1 MNDHLRVERV
11 DSGAVVRI
19 VLDRPERR
27 NALNASMVA
36 ALTSELSRLDSDS
49 DVRVVAISGAGTDF
63 CAGAD
68 LREVRASIDAGVLA
82 SLADAQALGDL
93 FVTMRRMSKPIVAVV
108 HGRALAGGCG
118 LATACDLVVAAR
130 GASFGYPE
138 VRLGFVA
145 AMVMAI
151 LRRSTGES
159 RAFELVALGE
169 TIDAQTAA
177 QYGIVN
183 RVFPDESFD
192 EQVTTFLADLASRSA
207 SAVSLTKRL
216 LYQIDGADFEAAI
229 RAGAQVNALARM
241 TDDCRDGID
250 RFLGDSKGNV

>member
-36 ALTSELSRLDSDS
+36 ALTSELSRLDSDR

-177 QYGIVN
+177 RYGIVN

-192 EQVTTFLADLASRSA
+192 EQVATFLADLASRSA

-250 RFLGDSKGNV
+250 RFLGD

>member
-1 MNDHLRVERV
+1 MNDQVRVERA

-36 ALTSELSRLDSDS
+36 ALTSELSRLDSDG

-93 FVTMRRMSKPIVAVV
+93 FVSMRRMSKPIVAVV

-118 LATACDLVVAAR
+118 LATACDLVVATR

-151 LRRSTGES
+151 LRRSMGES

-177 QYGIVN
+177 EYGIVN

-241 TDDCRDGID
+241 TDDCREGID
-250 RFLGDSKGNV
+250 RFLGD

>member
-1 MNDHLRVERV
+1 MNDQVRVERA

-36 ALTSELSRLDSDS
+36 ALTSELSLLDSDG

-183 RVFPDESFD
+183 RVFPDENFD

-250 RFLGDSKGNV
+250 RFLGD

>member
-1 MNDHLRVERV
+1 MNDQVRVERA

-36 ALTSELSRLDSDS
+36 KLTSELSLLDSDG

-207 SAVSLTKRL
+207 SALSLTKRL

-250 RFLGDSKGNV
+250 RFLGD

>member
-1 MNDHLRVERV
+1 MNDQVRVERA

-36 ALTSELSRLDSDS
+36 ALTSELSQLDSDG

-216 LYQIDGADFEAAI
+216 LYQIDGVDFEAAI

>member
-1 MNDHLRVERV
+1 MTEQLKVER
-11 DSGAVVRI
+11 GGIAGVVRI
-19 VLDRPERR
+19 VLNRPDRR
-27 NALNASMVA
+27 NALNASMIA
-36 ALTSELSRLDSDS
+36 ELTSELSLLDADD

-68 LREVRASIDAGVLA
+68 LREVRASIESGVLA

-93 FVTMRRMSKPIVAVV
+93 FLTMRRMSKPIVAVV

-145 AMVMAI
+145 AMVMAL

-159 RAFELVALGE
+159 RAFELVALGD

-177 QYGIVN
+177 EYGIVN
-183 RVFPDESFD
+183 RVFSDEKFD
-192 EQVTTFLADLASRSA
+192 EQAVTYLTELASRSV
-207 SAVSLTKRL
+207 SAVSLSKRL

-229 RAGAQVNALARM
+229 RMGAQVNALARL

-250 RFLGDSKGNV
+250 RFLDDK

>member
-36 ALTSELSRLDSDS
+36 ALTSELSRLDSDG

-250 RFLGDSKGNV
+250 RFLGD

>member
-1 MNDHLRVERV
+1 MSDQLRVERP
-11 DSGAVVRI
+11 DSEAVVRI

-36 ALTSELSRLDSDS
+36 ALTSELSRLDSDG

-93 FVTMRRMSKPIVAVV
+93 FVSMRRMSKPIVAVV

-118 LATACDLVVAAR
+118 LATACDLVVATR

-151 LRRSTGES
+151 LRRSMGES

-177 QYGIVN
+177 EYGIVN

-250 RFLGDSKGNV
+250 RFLGD

>member
-1 MNDHLRVERV
+1 
-11 DSGAVVRI
+11 
-19 VLDRPERR
+19 
-27 NALNASMVA
+27 MVA
-36 ALTSELSRLDSDS
+36 TLTSELSRLDSDR

-250 RFLGDSKGNV
+250 RFLGD

>member
-1 MNDHLRVERV
+1 
-11 DSGAVVRI
+11 
-19 VLDRPERR
+19 
-27 NALNASMVA
+27 MVA
-36 ALTSELSRLDSDS
+36 ALTSELSRLDSDG

-68 LREVRASIDAGVLA
+68 LREVRASIGAGVLA

-183 RVFPDESFD
+183 RVFPDEKFD

-216 LYQIDGADFEAAI
+216 LYQIDGVDFEAAI

-250 RFLGDSKGNV
+250 RFLGD

>member
-1 MNDHLRVERV
+1 
-11 DSGAVVRI
+11 
-19 VLDRPERR
+19 
-27 NALNASMVA
+27 MVA
-36 ALTSELSRLDSDS
+36 ALTSELSRLDSDG

-68 LREVRASIDAGVLA
+68 LREVRASIGAGVLA

-192 EQVTTFLADLASRSA
+192 EQVTTFLVDLASRSA

-216 LYQIDGADFEAAI
+216 LYQIDGVDFEAAI

-250 RFLGDSKGNV
+250 RFLGD

>member
-1 MNDHLRVERV
+1 
-11 DSGAVVRI
+11 
-19 VLDRPERR
+19 
-27 NALNASMVA
+27 
-36 ALTSELSRLDSDS
+36 
-49 DVRVVAISGAGTDF
+49 
-63 CAGAD
+63 
-68 LREVRASIDAGVLA
+68 
-82 SLADAQALGDL
+82 ALGDL
-93 FVTMRRMSKPIVAVV
+93 FLTMRRMSKPIVAVV

-145 AMVMAI
+145 AMVMAL

-159 RAFELVALGE
+159 RAFELVALGD

-177 QYGIVN
+177 EYGIVN
-183 RVFPDESFD
+183 RVFSDEKFD
-192 EQVTTFLADLASRSA
+192 EQAVTYLTELASRSV
-207 SAVSLTKRL
+207 SAVSLSKRL

-229 RAGAQVNALARM
+229 RMGAQVNALARL

-250 RFLGDSKGNV
+250 RFLDDK

>member
-1 MNDHLRVERV
+1 MSDQLRVERP

-36 ALTSELSRLDSDS
+36 ALTSELSRLDSDG

-93 FVTMRRMSKPIVAVV
+93 FVSMRRMSKPIVAVV

-118 LATACDLVVAAR
+118 LATACDLVVATR

-151 LRRSTGES
+151 LRRSMGES

-177 QYGIVN
+177 EYGIVN

-241 TDDCRDGID
+241 TDDCREGID
-250 RFLGDSKGNV
+250 RFLGD